1 MYAAH
6 VIRNCQKRRQNGE
19 MDLFVLER
27 VFENSQSYKL
37 LSSHPLDL

>member
-6 VIRNCQKRRQNGE
+6 VIRNCQNQGKNGE